1 MHRITSAAAIVAALF
16 AVCACGDKRSAV
28 QEEAGEQAPE
38 WHKVDPKELELKPVA
53 AFADDWMALAV
64 GDKRQMNSMTIA
76 WGGIGELWNKHVVTV
91 YVSSDRYSKKMMD
104 DNQYFTVTA
113 FPDDK
118 ESREALTYIGTHSK
132 RDEPDK
138 TAAAGLTTIFTPL
151 GNPYF
156 EEGCLTIE
164 CRKIYAD
171 EFDIR
176 KVPQDVR
183 ERLYGSMGIHTM
195 YIGEIVNVWKKE

>member
-1 MHRITSAAAIVAALF
+1 MAALT
-16 AVCACGDKRSAV
+16 ACSCSHGHKGAKDAKDSADSLV
-28 QEEAGEQAPE
+28 SETPK
-38 WHKVDPKELELKPVA
+38 WRKITPKELEIKPVS

-76 WGGIGELWNKHVVTV
+76 WGGIGQLWNKPVVTV

-104 DNQYFTVTA
+104 EHQYFTVTA

-118 ESREALTYIGTHSK
+118 QCRDALMYIGTHSK
-132 RDEPDK
+132 RDESNK
-138 TAAAGLTTIFTPL
+138 TAVAGLTTIYTPL

-164 CRKIYAD
+164 CKKIYAE
-171 EFDIR
+171 EFDIN
-176 KVPQDVR
+176 KVPKDVR
-183 ERLYGSMGIHTM
+183 EGMYNSMGIHTM
-195 YIGEIVNVWKKE
+195 YIGEIVNVWTKE